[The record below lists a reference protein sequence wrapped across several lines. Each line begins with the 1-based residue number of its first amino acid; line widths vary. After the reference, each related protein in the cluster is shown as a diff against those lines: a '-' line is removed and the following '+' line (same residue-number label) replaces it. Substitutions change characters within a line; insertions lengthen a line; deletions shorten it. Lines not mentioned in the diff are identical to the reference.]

1 MSVEL
6 KLKLKLENGKELEL
20 SESEIRELQD
30 IFARLFNA
38 EGGIIISRDVTDV
51 SRDVTS
57 EIYPFLR
64 TTFST

>member
-38 EGGIIISRDVTDV
+38 EGGIIISCDGTDV

-57 EIYPFLR
+57 ELHPFLR